1 MDSCSFKSFP
11 YKHKTI
17 LLKSKSETVPIKSVE
32 VTNSGTEHKQET
44 QQLHA
49 ACFRTRETAVE
60 MQFIIRG
67 NEILGEWERSTCSVW
82 QARYQLGEQTPAALP
97 FTSTELPGGLQQ
109 AVLPPGPLPGGDTR
123 VTQLWVARAS
133 SPTSTCVAAGNL
145 LFPGILVNKGLI
157 LSLS

>member
-1 MDSCSFKSFP
+1 MNCLNPDLARGQHTWVFCFKKTGGKGVSGFEVSPPALTVDRREQEPACSTAAQHQPAEAATHEPRWIHVLLNPSFTST
-11 YKHKTI
+11 KTI

-67 NEILGEWERSTCSVW
+67 NEELREWERSTCSV
-82 QARYQLGEQTPAALP
+82 
-97 FTSTELPGGLQQ
+97 
-109 AVLPPGPLPGGDTR
+109 
-123 VTQLWVARAS
+123 
-133 SPTSTCVAAGNL
+133 
-145 LFPGILVNKGLI
+145 
-157 LSLS
+157 